1 MSNSKITFIGG
12 GNMARSLIGGLVATG
27 MSNKDISVSEPKAD
41 LREKLSKNF
50 GVNALEEN
58 ASAVMGANVIVLA
71 VKPQILQ
78 EVVTPLGALVAEARP
93 LLISVAAGVTCSSIE
108 RWIGGD
114 PALIRV
120 MPNTPALIGAG
131 ISALYANSNVSNGQ
145 RALAEK
151 IMAAVGKTIWI
162 KEETLMDAVTAVSGS
177 GPAYFFYVMQA
188 IYDAAVREGLD
199 AQTARSLSLE
209 TALGAARLALA
220 STEDPG
226 NLQAQVTSPGGTTE
240 AAINVLDNSGV
251 RDALQKAVSAARA
264 RGGELAKLLDRE

>member
-1 MSNSKITFIGG
+1 
-12 GNMARSLIGGLVATG
+12 MARSLIGGLVTTG
-27 MSNKDISVSEPKAD
+27 MSNKDISVSEPQAD
-41 LREKLSKNF
+41 LREKLTKDF

-58 ASAVMGANVIVLA
+58 ASAVMGVNVIVLA

-78 EVVTPLGALVAEARP
+78 EVVIPLGNLIAEARP
-93 LLISVAAGVTCSSIE
+93 LLISVAAGVTSSSIE
-108 RWIGGD
+108 RWVGGH

-131 ISALYANSNVSNGQ
+131 ISALYANGNVSDDQ

-188 IYDAAVREGLD
+188 IHDAAVREGLD
-199 AQTARSLSLE
+199 AQTARLLSLE
-209 TALGAARLALA
+209 TALGAARLAVD

-226 NLQAQVTSPGGTTE
+226 SLQKQVTSPGGTTE
-240 AAINVLDNSGV
+240 AAIKVLNDSGV
-251 RDALQKAVSAARA
+251 RETVQKAVSAACA
-264 RGGELAKLLDRE
+264 RGSELAKLLDRE

>member
-1 MSNSKITFIGG
+1 MSNSKIAFIGG
-12 GNMARSLIGGLVATG
+12 GNMARSLIGGMIATG
-27 MSNKDISVSEPKAD
+27 ISNQNISVSEPRAD
-41 LREKLSKNF
+41 LRKTLNEDF
-50 GVNALEEN
+50 GVNASEEN
-58 ASAVMGANVIVLA
+58 APVAKGADVVVLA

-78 EVVTPLGALVAEARP
+78 EVVTPLSSLVAKARP
-93 LLISVAAGVTCSSIE
+93 LLISVAAGVTSSSIE
-108 RWIGGD
+108 RWVGGD

-131 ISALYANSNVSNGQ
+131 ISALYANSNVSDDQ

-188 IYDAAVREGLD
+188 IHDAAVREGLD
-199 AQTARSLSLE
+199 AQTARLLSLE
-209 TALGAARLALA
+209 TALGAARLAVE

-226 NLQAQVTSPGGTTE
+226 SLQTQVTSPGGTTE
-240 AAINVLDNSGV
+240 AAINVLNNSGV
-251 RDALQKAVSAARA
+251 RDTLQRAVSAARA
-264 RGGELAKLLDRE
+264 RGGELAELLDRE

>member
-1 MSNSKITFIGG
+1 
-12 GNMARSLIGGLVATG
+12 MARSLIGGLVATG
-27 MSNKDISVSEPKAD
+27 ISNKNISVSEPKAG
-41 LREKLSKNF
+41 LREKLTKDF

-78 EVVTPLGALVAEARP
+78 EVVTPLGSFVAKARP

-131 ISALYANSNVSNGQ
+131 ISALYANSNVGVDQ

-151 IMAAVGKTIWI
+151 IVTAVGKTVWI
-162 KEETLMDAVTAVSGS
+162 EEESLMDAVTAVSGS
-177 GPAYFFYVMQA
+177 GPAYFFYIMQA
-188 IYDAAVREGLD
+188 IHDAAVREGLD
-199 AQTARSLSLE
+199 TETARLLSLE

-226 NLQAQVTSPGGTTE
+226 KLQTQVTSPGGTTE
-240 AAINVLDNSGV
+240 AAIKILDDSGV
-251 RDALQKAVSAARA
+251 RETLQQAVSAARA
-264 RGGELAKLLDRE
+264 RGGELAKLLDRD

>member
-1 MSNSKITFIGG
+1 
-12 GNMARSLIGGLVATG
+12 MARSLIGGLVATG
-27 MSNKDISVSEPKAD
+27 MSNKDISVSEPRAD
-41 LREKLSKNF
+41 LRKKLNEDF

-58 ASAVMGANVIVLA
+58 SSAAMGADVVVLA

-78 EVVTPLGALVAEARP
+78 EVVIPLDNLIAETRP
-93 LLISVAAGVTCSSIE
+93 LFISVAAGVTSSSIE
-108 RWIGGD
+108 RWVGGQ

-131 ISALYANSNVSNGQ
+131 ISALYANSNVSDDQ

-188 IYDAAVREGLD
+188 IHDAAVREGLD
-199 AQTARSLSLE
+199 AQTARLLSLE

-240 AAINVLDNSGV
+240 AAIRVLNDSGV
-251 RDALQKAVSAARA
+251 GDALQRAVSAARA
-264 RGGELAKLLDRE
+264 RGGELAELLDRE

>member
-1 MSNSKITFIGG
+1 MSNSKIAFIGG
-12 GNMARSLIGGLVATG
+12 GNMARSLIGGMIATG
-27 MSNKDISVSEPKAD
+27 ISNQNISVSEPKAD
-41 LREKLSKNF
+41 LREKLTKDF

-58 ASAVMGANVIVLA
+58 ASAVMGVNVIVLA

-78 EVVTPLGALVAEARP
+78 EVVIPLGNLIAEARP
-93 LLISVAAGVTCSSIE
+93 LLISVAAGVTSSSIE
-108 RWIGGD
+108 RWVGGH

-131 ISALYANSNVSNGQ
+131 ISALYANGNVSDDQ

-188 IYDAAVREGLD
+188 IHDAAVREGLD
-199 AQTARSLSLE
+199 AQTARLLSLE
-209 TALGAARLALA
+209 TALGAARLAVE

-226 NLQAQVTSPGGTTE
+226 SLQKQVTSPGGTTE
-240 AAINVLDNSGV
+240 AAIKVLNDSGV
-251 RDALQKAVSAARA
+251 RETVQKAVSAACA
-264 RGGELAKLLDRE
+264 RGSELAKLLDRE

>member
-27 MSNKDISVSEPKAD
+27 VSNKDISVSEPKAD
-41 LREKLSKNF
+41 LRETLTKDF

-71 VKPQILQ
+71 VKPQMLQ
-78 EVVTPLGALVAEARP
+78 EVVIPLDNLIAETRP
-93 LLISVAAGVTCSSIE
+93 LLISVAAGVTSSSIE
-108 RWIGGD
+108 RWVGGH

-131 ISALYANSNVSNGQ
+131 ISALYANSNVSDDQ

-188 IYDAAVREGLD
+188 IHDAAVSEGLD
-199 AQTARSLSLE
+199 AQTARLLSLE
-209 TALGAARLALA
+209 TALGAARLAVE

-226 NLQAQVTSPGGTTE
+226 SLQKQVTSPGGTTE
-240 AAINVLDNSGV
+240 AAIKILDDSGV
-251 RDALQKAVSAARA
+251 RDTLQQAVSAARA
-264 RGGELAKLLDRE
+264 RGGELAKLLDRG

>member
-1 MSNSKITFIGG
+1 MSNSKIAFIGG

-27 MSNKDISVSEPKAD
+27 MSNNDISVSEPKAA
-41 LREKLSKNF
+41 LREKLTKNF

-78 EVVTPLGALVAEARP
+78 EVVTPLGSLVAEARP

-108 RWIGGD
+108 RWVGSQ

-131 ISALYANSNVSNGQ
+131 ISALYANSNVGVDQ

-151 IMAAVGKTIWI
+151 IVTAVGKTVWI
-162 KEETLMDAVTAVSGS
+162 KEESLMDAVTAVSGS
-177 GPAYFFYVMQA
+177 GPAYFFYIMQA
-188 IYDAAVREGLD
+188 IHDAAMREGLD
-199 AQTARSLSLE
+199 AQTARLLSLE
-209 TALGAARLALA
+209 TALGAARLAIA

-240 AAINVLDNSGV
+240 AAIKVLEDSGV
-251 RDALQKAVSAARA
+251 SDTLQNAVSAARA
-264 RGGELAKLLDRE
+264 RGGELAKLLDRD

>member
-27 MSNKDISVSEPKAD
+27 MSNKHISVSEPKAR
-41 LREKLSKNF
+41 LREKLTKDF
-50 GVNALEEN
+50 GVNVLEEN
-58 ASAVMGANVIVLA
+58 ASAVMGANVIVIA

-78 EVVTPLGALVAEARP
+78 EVVTPLGSLVAKARP

-131 ISALYANSNVSNGQ
+131 ISALYANSNVGVDQ

-151 IMAAVGKTIWI
+151 IVTAVGKTVWI
-162 KEETLMDAVTAVSGS
+162 EEESLMDAVTAVSGS
-177 GPAYFFYVMQA
+177 GPAYFFYIMQA
-188 IYDAAVREGLD
+188 IHDAAVREGLD
-199 AQTARSLSLE
+199 AETARLLSLE
-209 TALGAARLALA
+209 TALGAARLAIA

-240 AAINVLDNSGV
+240 AAIKVLDNSGV
-251 RDALQKAVSAARA
+251 SDTLRRAVSAARA
-264 RGGELAKLLDRE
+264 RGDELAKLLDRD

>member
-1 MSNSKITFIGG
+1 
-12 GNMARSLIGGLVATG
+12 MARSLIGGLVATG

-41 LREKLSKNF
+41 LREKLTKDF

-78 EVVTPLGALVAEARP
+78 EVVIPLGNLIAEARP
-93 LLISVAAGVTCSSIE
+93 LLISVAAGITCSSIE
-108 RWIGGD
+108 KWVGGD

-131 ISALYANSNVSNGQ
+131 ISALCANSNVSNGQ

-151 IMAAVGKTIWI
+151 IVTAVGKTVWI
-162 KEETLMDAVTAVSGS
+162 EEESLMDAVTAVSGS

-188 IYDAAVREGLD
+188 IHDAAVREGLMRKPPD
-199 AQTARSLSLE
+199 Y
-209 TALGAARLALA
+209 
-220 STEDPG
+220 
-226 NLQAQVTSPGGTTE
+226 
-240 AAINVLDNSGV
+240 
-251 RDALQKAVSAARA
+251 
-264 RGGELAKLLDRE
+264 

>member
-1 MSNSKITFIGG
+1 MSNYKIAFIGG
-12 GNMARSLIGGLVATG
+12 GNMARSLIGGMIATG
-27 MSNKDISVSEPKAD
+27 ISNQNISVSEPRAD
-41 LREKLSKNF
+41 LRKTLNEDF
-50 GVNALEEN
+50 GVNASEEN
-58 ASAVMGANVIVLA
+58 APVAKGADVVVLA

-78 EVVTPLGALVAEARP
+78 EVVTPLSSLVAKARP
-93 LLISVAAGVTCSSIE
+93 LLISVAAGVTSSSIE
-108 RWIGGD
+108 RWVGGD

-131 ISALYANSNVSNGQ
+131 ISALYANSNVSDDQ

-188 IYDAAVREGLD
+188 IHDAAVREGLD
-199 AQTARSLSLE
+199 AQTARLLSLE
-209 TALGAARLALA
+209 TALGAARLAVE

-226 NLQAQVTSPGGTTE
+226 SLQTQVTSPGGTTE
-240 AAINVLDNSGV
+240 AAIRVLNDSGV
-251 RDALQKAVSAARA
+251 RDTLQRAVSAARA
-264 RGGELAKLLDRE
+264 RGGELAELLDRE

>member
-1 MSNSKITFIGG
+1 MSNSKIAFMGG

-41 LREKLSKNF
+41 LREKLTKDF

-78 EVVTPLGALVAEARP
+78 EVVIPLGNLIAEARP
-93 LLISVAAGVTCSSIE
+93 LLISVAAGVTCLSIE
-108 RWIGGD
+108 RWVGSQ

-131 ISALYANSNVSNGQ
+131 ISALYANSNVSNDQ

-151 IMAAVGKTIWI
+151 IVTAVGETVWI
-162 KEETLMDAVTAVSGS
+162 EEESLMDAVTAVSGS

-188 IYDAAVREGLD
+188 IHDAAVREGLD
-199 AQTARSLSLE
+199 AETARLLTLE

-220 STEDPG
+220 SIEDPG
-226 NLQAQVTSPGGTTE
+226 SLQAQVTSPGGTTE
-240 AAINVLDNSGV
+240 AAIKVLNDSGV
-251 RDALQKAVSAARA
+251 RDTLQQAVSAARA
-264 RGGELAKLLDRE
+264 RGGELAKLLDRD

>member
-1 MSNSKITFIGG
+1 MSNSRIAFIGG
-12 GNMARSLIGGLVATG
+12 GNMAHSLIGGLVATG

-78 EVVTPLGALVAEARP
+78 EVVVPLGDLIAKARL
-93 LLISVAAGVTCSSIE
+93 LLISVAAGVTSSSIE
-108 RWIGGD
+108 RWVGGR

-131 ISALYANSNVSNGQ
+131 ISALYANSNVSDDQ

-162 KEETLMDAVTAVSGS
+162 KEETVMDAVTAVSGS

-188 IYDAAVREGLD
+188 IHDAAVREGLD
-199 AQTARSLSLE
+199 AQTARLLSLE
-209 TALGAARLALA
+209 TALGAARLAIE

-226 NLQAQVTSPGGTTE
+226 SLQKQVTSPGGTTE
-240 AAINVLDNSGV
+240 AAIKVFDDAGV
-251 RDALQKAVSAARA
+251 RDTLRQAVSAARA
-264 RGGELAKLLDRE
+264 RGGELAELLDRE

>member
-12 GNMARSLIGGLVATG
+12 GNMAHSLIGGLVATG

-50 GVNALEEN
+50 GVNTLEEN

-108 RWIGGD
+108 RWVGGD

-131 ISALYANSNVSNGQ
+131 ISALYANNNVSDGQ
-145 RALAEK
+145 GTLAEK
-151 IMAAVGKTIWI
+151 IMAAVGKTVWI

-188 IYDAAVREGLD
+188 IHDAAVREGLD
-199 AQTARSLSLE
+199 AETARLLSLE
-209 TALGAARLALA
+209 TALGAARLAVE
-220 STEDPG
+220 SMEEPG
-226 NLQAQVTSPGGTTE
+226 SLQKQVTSPGGTTE
-240 AAINVLDNSGV
+240 AAIKVFDDAGV
-251 RDALQKAVSAARA
+251 RDTLRQAVSAARA
-264 RGGELAKLLDRE
+264 RGGELAKLLDRD

>member
-1 MSNSKITFIGG
+1 MSNSKIAFIGG
-12 GNMARSLIGGLVATG
+12 GNMARSLIGGMIATG
-27 MSNKDISVSEPKAD
+27 ISNQNISVSEPQAD
-41 LREKLSKNF
+41 LRKRLNEDF
-50 GVNALEEN
+50 EVNASEEN
-58 ASAVMGANVIVLA
+58 ASVAKGADVIVLA

-78 EVVTPLGALVAEARP
+78 EVVTPLGSLVAEARP
-93 LLISVAAGVTCSSIE
+93 LLISVAAGVTSSSIE
-108 RWIGGD
+108 RWVGGD

-131 ISALYANSNVSNGQ
+131 ISALYANSNVSDDQ

-188 IYDAAVREGLD
+188 IHDAAVREGLD
-199 AQTARSLSLE
+199 AQTARLLSLE
-209 TALGAARLALA
+209 TALGAARLAVD

-226 NLQAQVTSPGGTTE
+226 SLQKQVTSPGGTTE
-240 AAINVLDNSGV
+240 AAIKVLNDSGV
-251 RDALQKAVSAARA
+251 RETVQKAVSAACA
-264 RGGELAKLLDRE
+264 RGSELAKLLDRE